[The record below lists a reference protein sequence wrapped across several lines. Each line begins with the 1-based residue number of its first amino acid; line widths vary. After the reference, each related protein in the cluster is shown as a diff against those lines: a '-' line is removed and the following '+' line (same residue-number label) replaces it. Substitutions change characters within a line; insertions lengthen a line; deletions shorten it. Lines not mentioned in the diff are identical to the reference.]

1 MRFKLELERR
11 DLVMQRVEGRIHL
24 RRRRRRVP
32 SLDIVRMLLVLVSV
46 GVLLSVRGCEVVV
59 RRVDEMRVVRVVS
72 GSDDGG

>member
-1 MRFKLELERR
+1 
-11 DLVMQRVEGRIHL
+11 MQRVEGRIHL

-59 RRVDEMRVVRVVS
+59 RRVDEMRVV
-72 GSDDGG
+72 